1 MKRVAIYTSCI
12 TETIGRL
19 PGVATT
25 DWADRAAAALAK
37 VLGRASACV
46 VIGSLDSRGFL
57 IQTELAGAARSDDS
71 WPIDGHPVLSGMM
84 TGAVDSVP
92 EGVSDGLDSL
102 RRGFRIGE
110 WVGWSLGPITPKTL
124 ATTTA
129 SLAGLR
135 RAESPVW
142 KRWAAAGDVGE
153 IVAGV
158 VAVPGSGESRI
169 VLAEVACPVNADPEQ
184 SRLESSLAAAVLEA
198 VLPLLAGK
206 VAAAFVTADRTQW
219 LTPREE
225 EVLWHLLA
233 GEKVPNIAAALGR
246 SVYTV
251 HDHVKSL
258 HRKLGASNRG
268 ELVSRALGHIGPRE
282 RTRVI
287 GDAPVTM
294 PPDASA
300 GAAPVIETTINAE
313 KVPPSRSA
321 GTGKRSRL

>member
-12 TETIGRL
+12 TEMIGHL

-46 VIGSLDSRGFL
+46 LVGSLDARGFL
-57 IQTELAGAARSDDS
+57 IQVELAGAGRSDDS
-71 WPIDGHPVLSGMM
+71 WLADRHPSLMGGLTATVEP
-84 TGAVDSVP
+84 TDVAAP
-92 EGVSDGLDSL
+92 DGLDEL
-102 RRGFRIGE
+102 RRCFKINE
-110 WVGWSLGPITPKTL
+110 WVGWSLGPITDQTL
-124 ATTTA
+124 ATTSA
-129 SLAGLR
+129 GLAGLR

-142 KRWAAAGDVGE
+142 KRWSATGEVGE

-158 VAVPGSGESRI
+158 VAVPGSTESRV
-169 VLAEVACPVNADPEQ
+169 VLVEIACPVNADAEQ
-184 SRLESSLAAAVLEA
+184 GAHEASLVSAVLEA
-198 VLPLLAGK
+198 VLPLLASK
-206 VAAAFVTADRTQW
+206 VAAAFITSDRAQW

-233 GEKVPNIAAALGR
+233 GEKVPDIATALGR

-268 ELVSRALGHIGPRE
+268 ELVSRALGHIGPRSGE
-282 RTRVI
+282 RTRG
-287 GDAPVTM
+287 GDAP
-294 PPDASA
+294 P
-300 GAAPVIETTINAE
+300 
-313 KVPPSRSA
+313 PPSRSA
-321 GTGKRSRL
+321 GTGKRTRL

>member
-71 WPIDGHPVLSGMM
+71 WPIDGHPVLSGAMS
-84 TGAVDSVP
+84 TIEPVP
-92 EGVSDGLDSL
+92 EGVVDGLDSL

-110 WVGWSLGPITPKTL
+110 WVGWSLGPITPRTL

-142 KRWAAAGDVGE
+142 KRWAAAGEVGE

-169 VLAEVACPVNADPEQ
+169 VLAEVACPVNGDAEQ
-184 SRLESSLAAAVLEA
+184 SRLESNLASAVLEA

-233 GEKVPNIAAALGR
+233 GEKVPDIAAALGR

-282 RTRVI
+282 RGGVRLT
-287 GDAPVTM
+287 GDAPSA
-294 PPDASA
+294 PDAA
-300 GAAPVIETTINAE
+300 MPVIETTINAE

-321 GTGKRSRL
+321 GIGKRSRL

>member
-71 WPIDGHPVLSGMM
+71 WPIDGHPLLTGAM
-84 TGAVDSVP
+84 TGVTESAP
-92 EGVSDGLDSL
+92 EGFADGLDSL
-102 RRGFRIGE
+102 RRGFRVGE

-142 KRWAAAGDVGE
+142 KRWAAAGEVGE

-169 VLAEVACPVNADPEQ
+169 VLAEVACPVNGDPEQ
-184 SRLESSLAAAVLEA
+184 SRLEANLASAVLEA

-206 VAAAFVTADRTQW
+206 VSAAFVTADRTQW

-233 GEKVPNIAAALGR
+233 GEKVPDIAAALGR

-282 RTRVI
+282 RARVGGVPAI
-287 GDAPVTM
+287 GATGDGTVVFP
-294 PPDASA
+294 
-300 GAAPVIETTINAE
+300 AAIGTTINTE

-321 GTGKRSRL
+321 GIGKRSRL